1 MKIKLTRPLAIFDLE
16 ATGLNVGSDRI
27 IEISILRVMP
37 DGTHEIKTQRINP
50 GIPIPQAVEAIHG
63 ISDDDVKNEPAF
75 GEIAHQLARF
85 LSNCDL
91 CGYNALKFDIPM
103 LVEEFLRVGVDFE
116 IKGRRLIDVQN
127 IFHKME
133 PRNLKAAFRFYC
145 NKELLN
151 AHSAESDA
159 LATFE
164 ILEAQLEKYN
174 GVAYIDSD
182 GQATYP
188 ITNDLNSLHRF
199 SIYHKF
205 CDLAGHIVFDEQNRE
220 VFNFGKYK
228 GRPLEEIFRIEPSYY
243 DWMMKSQFPLYTKK
257 VITSIKLRAFNKG
270 AIV

>member
-16 ATGLNVGSDRI
+16 TTGLNVGSDRI

-37 DGTHEIKTQRINP
+37 DGTRDTKTQRFNP
-50 GIPIPQAVEAIHG
+50 NIPIPPAVVAIHG
-63 ISDDDVKNEPAF
+63 ITDEDIKNEPSF
-75 GEIAHQLARF
+75 GEQAHQVAQF
-85 LSNCDL
+85 LGNCDL
-91 CGYNALKFDIPM
+91 CGYNALKFDIPL
-103 LVEEFLRVGVDFE
+103 LVEEFLRAGVDFE
-116 IKGRRLIDVQN
+116 IKGRRMIDVQN

-145 NKELLN
+145 AKELMN
-151 AHSAESDA
+151 AHSAEADA

-164 ILEAQLEKYN
+164 ILEAQLEKYE
-174 GVAYIDSD
+174 GVAYIDNN
-182 GQATYP
+182 GQETFP

-220 VFNFGKYK
+220 TLNFGKYK
-228 GRPLEEIFRIEPSYY
+228 GRPVEEIFRIEPSYY

-257 VITSIKLRAFNKG
+257 VITSIKLRAINKG
-270 AIV
+270 